1 MVDQFLPATMPPS
14 LSRRPLEVGVT
25 GVENHAVVVD
35 DRGCEVYRVR
45 APTGTVRV
53 GGVSRRVGVGQ
64 RVHLG
69 VDENGSAGWVTPDPG
84 AGR

>member
-1 MVDQFLPATMPPS
+1 
-14 LSRRPLEVGVT
+14 
-25 GVENHAVVVD
+25 
-35 DRGCEVYRVR
+35 VYRVR
-45 APTGTVRV
+45 MPTGTVRV

-69 VDENGSAGWVTPDPG
+69 VDEDGSAGWVTPDPG